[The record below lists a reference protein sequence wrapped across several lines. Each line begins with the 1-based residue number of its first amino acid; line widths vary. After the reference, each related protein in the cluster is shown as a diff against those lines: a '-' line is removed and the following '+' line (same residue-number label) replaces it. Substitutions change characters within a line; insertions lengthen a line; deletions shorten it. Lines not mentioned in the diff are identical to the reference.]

1 MNVLLLSFSCL
12 NRKASAAERAR
23 ALLLQE
29 HHHGLAHHLAD
40 VHVGQGVAAV
50 VAAARARA
58 VFERVRVDGRDVA
71 LEVRVLRQQVCDG
84 GRH

>member
-1 MNVLLLSFSCL
+1 
-12 NRKASAAERAR
+12 
-23 ALLLQE
+23 
-29 HHHGLAHHLAD
+29 
-40 VHVGQGVAAV
+40 